1 MEKNLPANAGN
12 VRHRFDLWVGKIP
25 RGRAQQSTPVFLPGE
40 SHWTEE
46 TVRLKSTGSQKFGHD
61 WRDLAKMH
69 AHIMWPIPKKKK
81 KKKNS
86 KKYVLNKWL
95 NKHSSKWSQN
105 NNINK
110 KYVVIEMTHSEP
122 HLENWKVQRFWKL
135 MDLHRMCATLCCHFS
150 CVWLFLTSWTV
161 ACQAPLSTGFSR
173 QEYWSGLLCPS
184 PRELPE
190 PGIKPA
196 CLNLLHWQVGLYH

>member
-12 VRHRFDLWVGKIP
+12 VRCWFDLWVVKIP
-25 RGRAQQSTPVFLPGE
+25 RGRAQQSTPVFLPGK

-46 TVRLKSTGSQKFGHD
+46 TVRLQSTGSQKFGHD

-69 AHIMWPIPKKKK
+69 AHIMWPIQ
-81 KKKNS
+81 KKNS

-95 NKHSSKWSQN
+95 IKLNKRSSKWSQN

-122 HLENWKVQRFWKL
+122 HLENWKVQRFWKFNGFTQNVCYAVL
-135 MDLHRMCATLCCHFS
+135 SLQ

-161 ACQAPLSTGFSR
+161 VCQAPLSMGFSG
-173 QEYWSGLLCPS
+173 QEYWSGLLCPP